1 MNRGQEH
8 YEAGYVAGGR
18 YEIVHS
24 LDSGAMGSLYEALD
38 KRVSKRVAIKFL
50 SRALVSDETVTK
62 RFEREARA
70 LGQINHD
77 HVCDVSDYGVT
88 DDGTPYIVMD
98 LLDGEPLSELLERE
112 KRLSPQPAIG
122 IILQVLAAL
131 SAAHELNIIH
141 RDLKPANIFMDR
153 GSMGE
158 TRAKLIDFGIAKHL
172 DASFTVTEEGT
183 SLGTPLYMSPEQA
196 GGIQE
201 DIGPRSDLWAV
212 GVILYECLTASTP
225 FDGHNLR
232 ELLANILLNEPT
244 PLRDHDASLPPALE
258 AVINKSFEKRPEDRF
273 TDVEELAAALMDV
286 QAKYFGDASRVSDT
300 APSIPP
306 AFGSE
311 TRKRISA
318 EQGDV
323 PAKPTVDPMAET
335 DASPVTGGDDAGL
348 SEEEVDWLGAR
359 TKRNVVVLIV
369 AIVILGGSIG
379 LIASGFINRN
389 EPQVSQP
396 DAAIQNPAGIVTRE
410 APVEVEEP
418 QTPSSDEPS
427 SRDEEESRAALSTEG
442 QEVAEPVKS
451 KTGRSKASQER
462 ALLKATEAPTPRAL
476 EQQQSNE
483 PSKHPTEPVAENPP
497 NNLLTESPER
507 AARRE
512 EIKRL
517 DLP

>member
-122 IILQVLAAL
+122 IMLQVLAAL

-244 PLRDHDASLPPALE
+244 PLRDHDPSLPPALE

-273 TDVEELAAALMDV
+273 TDAEELAAALMDV
-286 QAKYFGDASRVSDT
+286 QAKYFDYATRVSDT

-311 TRKRISA
+311 TRDRISA

-323 PAKPTVDPMAET
+323 PAKPIVDPMADT
-335 DASPVTGGDDAGL
+335 DAAPVTGEDDAGL
-348 SEEEVDWLGAR
+348 SDEEVDWLGAR

-369 AIVILGGSIG
+369 AIVILGGGIG
-379 LIASGFINRN
+379 LLASGFVNQN

-396 DAAIQNPAGIVTRE
+396 DAAMQNPVGIVTSE
-410 APVEVEEP
+410 APVEGEEP
-418 QTPSSDEPS
+418 QTPSSEAPPS
-427 SRDEEESRAALSTEG
+427 GGDEESRAELSTED
-442 QEVAEPVKS
+442 QDVAEPVKS
-451 KTGRSKASQER
+451 KTGRSKAFQAR
-462 ALLKATEAPTPRAL
+462 ARVKATEAPTPQTL
-476 EQQQSNE
+476 EQQQHSE
-483 PSKHPTEPVAENPP
+483 PSKHPTEPVVESPP
-497 NNLLTESPER
+497 HNQPRESPER

-512 EIKRL
+512 EVKRL